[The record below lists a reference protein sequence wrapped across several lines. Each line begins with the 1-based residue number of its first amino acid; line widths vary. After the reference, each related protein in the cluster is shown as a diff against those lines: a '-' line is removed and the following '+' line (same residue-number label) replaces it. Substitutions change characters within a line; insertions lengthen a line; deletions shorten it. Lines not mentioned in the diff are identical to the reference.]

1 MKPLIQFDRTWHEE
15 FFKRID
21 DDGPWAKSELFSL
34 AYLAE
39 KERVVPT
46 FHGLIAPKRLPLLK
60 LHPHQVETARMV
72 IEDMHGKAILADEV
86 GLGKTIEAGLIIK
99 EYMIRGL
106 VKKVLILVPA
116 SLVLQWVSELNSKF
130 YIPAVAQRKAYV
142 WSQYDV
148 VVSSIDTAKREPHRD
163 IVMEQN
169 YDLIIIDEAHK
180 LKNHKTKNY
189 QFVQS
194 LKKRFCLLLTA
205 TPIQNRL
212 NEIFYLVSLLKPGYL
227 GDAESFSKNY
237 KSGIRS
243 VKNEQKLK
251 ALVNQVMVRNRRED
265 TGLHWPKRII
275 KSFDIP
281 FSQTEQA
288 FYDSLS
294 TLRENGVVQPF
305 SLLTLQREA
314 CSSREAAFATL
325 NKLYKSTA
333 TPVNERLWHPIFEKL
348 NAIDHNSKAE
358 KALELIKHI
367 NDKVIIFTEY
377 RASQLYLQWFLKKN
391 GISSVPFNGGFRRN
405 KKDWMRMLFQNRVQV
420 LVATE
425 AGGEG
430 INLQFASHLIN
441 YDLPWNPMRIE
452 QRIGRIHRLGQ
463 ENDVHIYNFATRET
477 VESHILNL
485 LYNKIH
491 LFEQVIGEL
500 DKILNHIDLQDVDQQ
515 IAHIFEESES
525 DGEIKIKLDNLS
537 SVINF
542 EQENRAEDDHHAAS
556 GNS

>member
-1 MKPLIQFDRTWHEE
+1 MKPLIQFDRTWHDS
-15 FFKRID
+15 FFKRINE
-21 DDGPWAKSELFSL
+21 DGPWAKSELFSL

-39 KERVVPT
+39 RERNVPS
-46 FHGLIAPKRLPLLK
+46 FHGLIAPGRLPQLK
-60 LHPHQVETARMV
+60 LHAHQIETARIV
-72 IEDMHGKAILADEV
+72 IEEMHGKAILADEV

-116 SLVLQWVSELNSKF
+116 SLVLQWVTELNTKF
-130 YIPAVAQRKAYV
+130 YIPAVPQRKAYV
-142 WSQYDV
+142 WSQCDI
-148 VVSSIDTAKREPHRD
+148 VVSSIDTAKRQPHHD
-163 IVMEQN
+163 IIMEQD

-194 LKKRFCLLLTA
+194 LKKKFCLLLTA

-212 NEIFYLVSLLKPGYL
+212 SEIFYLVSLLKPGYL

-243 VKNEQKLK
+243 VKNEDKLK

-281 FSQTEQA
+281 FSEAEQT
-288 FYDSLS
+288 FYESLS
-294 TLRENGVVQPF
+294 ELKQNGVIQPF

-314 CSSREAAFATL
+314 CSSREAAFVTL
-325 NKLYKSTA
+325 NKIYKSTA
-333 TPVNERLWHPIFEKL
+333 TPMNERLWHNLFDKL
-348 NAIDHNSKAE
+348 NRVNQNAKAN
-358 KALELIKHI
+358 KALELIKQI

-377 RASQLYLQWFLKKN
+377 RATQLYLQWFLKKN
-391 GISSVPFNGGFRRN
+391 DISSVPFSGGFRRN
-405 KKDWMRMLFQNRVQV
+405 KKDWMRMLFQNKVQV

-463 ENDVHIYNFATRET
+463 ENDVHIYNFATRGT
-477 VESHILNL
+477 VESHILHL

-491 LFEQVIGEL
+491 LFEQVIGDL
-500 DKILNHIDLQDVDQQ
+500 DKILSHIDLKNVDQQ
-515 IAHIFEESES
+515 VSRIFEESES
-525 DGEIKIKLDNLS
+525 DGEIKVKLDNLS

-542 EQENRAEDDHHAAS
+542 EQNQLETGDHHAAS

>member
-1 MKPLIQFDRTWHEE
+1 MKPIVQFDRTWHDT
-15 FFKRID
+15 FLKHIQ
-21 DDGPWAKSELFSL
+21 DDGPWANSELFSL

-39 KERVVPT
+39 KERVIPT
-46 FHGLIAPKRLPLLK
+46 FHGLIAPGRLPQLK
-60 LHPHQVETARMV
+60 LHPHQVETARIV
-72 IEDMHGKAILADEV
+72 IEEMHGKAILADEV

-106 VKKVLILVPA
+106 AKKVLILVPA
-116 SLVLQWVSELNSKF
+116 SLVLQWVSELNTKF
-130 YIPAVAQRKAYV
+130 YIPAVAQRKSYV

-148 VVSSIDTAKREPHRD
+148 VVSSIDTAKREPHCS
-163 IVMEQN
+163 IVMEQD

-180 LKNHKTKNY
+180 LKNHNTKNY
-189 QFVQS
+189 QFVQT
-194 LKKRFCLLLTA
+194 LKKKFCLLLTA

-212 NEIFYLVSLLKPGYL
+212 NEIFYLCSLLKPGYL
-227 GDAESFSKNY
+227 GSAESFAKNF
-237 KSGIRS
+237 KSGLRS
-243 VKNEQKLK
+243 VKNEEKLK

-265 TGLHWPKRII
+265 TGLRWPKRII

-281 FSQTEQA
+281 FSHAEKI
-288 FYDSLS
+288 FYDSL
-294 TLRENGVVQPF
+294 TELRESGIVQPF

-314 CSSREAAFATL
+314 CSSREAAFVTL
-325 NKLYKSTA
+325 NKIYRSSGSPA
-333 TPVNERLWHPIFEKL
+333 TERIWHQIFEKL
-348 NAIDHNSKAE
+348 NAISQNAKAE
-358 KALELIKHI
+358 KTLELIQQI

-377 RASQLYLQWFLKKN
+377 RATQLYLQWFLKKN
-391 GISSVPFNGGFRRN
+391 GISSVPFSGGFRRN
-405 KKDWMRMLFQNRVQV
+405 KKDWMRMLFQNKVQV

-463 ENDVHIYNFATRET
+463 ENDVHIYNLATQGT

-500 DKILNHIDLQDVDQQ
+500 DKILAHIDLKDVDKQVQ
-515 IAHIFEESES
+515 RIFEESES
-525 DGEIKIKLDNLS
+525 EGELKIKLDNLS

-542 EQENRAEDDHHAAS
+542 EQNSLREDADHAAS
-556 GNS
+556 GNP